1 MISFLYGISD
11 FRRQSMQGLGRRLEV
26 QCFAGG
32 FYGIQFCV
40 QPVPG
45 QGGMKVRKFPFNL
58 DASFAA
64 QTKHFINYLH
74 GDDLIQRPAFGGPGI
89 RQLGNR
95 IDIFPDR
102 GQSRI
107 EIRGLPGNF
116 GQLPVGECYFQ
127 RLGLF
132 KQC

>member
-1 MISFLYGISD
+1 
-11 FRRQSMQGLGRRLEV
+11 MQGLGRRLEV

-89 RQLGNR
+89 RHMPPLAAAGEAPR
-95 IDIFPDR
+95 HWPSICRPWSKL
-102 GQSRI
+102 SR
-107 EIRGLPGNF
+107 ETAA
-116 GQLPVGECYFQ
+116 
-127 RLGLF
+127 
-132 KQC
+132 